1 MATKEVKTTNA
12 PQAIGPYSQAINHNG
27 LCFLSGQIPLDTSGN
42 LVKGGLRDQAEQV
55 FKNIEAIL
63 IEQDATLKNI
73 IKLIVYLLD
82 INNFD
87 VINGLMAELF
97 EPPVL
102 NINAYSPF
110 LVGRTFS
117 PLFNEYSIASF
128 NSPVTS
134 ETKCRRPG

>member
-1 MATKEVKTTNA
+1 MAAKEVKTTNA

-73 IKLIVYLLD
+73 IKLNVYLID

-97 EPPVL
+97 E
-102 NINAYSPF
+102 SPF
-110 LVGRTFS
+110 PARALVEVS
-117 PLFNEYSIASF
+117 ALPKNSSIEIEAVAHIPL
-128 NSPVTS
+128 
-134 ETKCRRPG
+134 

>member
-73 IKLIVYLLD
+73 VKLNVYLID

-97 EPPVL
+97 EPPFP
-102 NINAYSPF
+102 ARA
-110 LVGRTFS
+110 LVEVS
-117 PLFNEYSIASF
+117 ALPKNSSIEIEAVAHIPL
-128 NSPVTS
+128 
-134 ETKCRRPG
+134 

>member
-73 IKLIVYLLD
+73 VKLNVYLID

-97 EPPVL
+97 EPPYP
-102 NINAYSPF
+102 ARA
-110 LVGRTFS
+110 LVEVS
-117 PLFNEYSIASF
+117 ALPKNSSIEIEAVAHI
-128 NSPVTS
+128 PV
-134 ETKCRRPG
+134 

>member
-1 MATKEVKTTNA
+1 MAAKEVKTTNA

-55 FKNIEAIL
+55 FKNIEAVL

-73 IKLIVYLLD
+73 VKLNVYLID

-97 EPPVL
+97 EPPYP
-102 NINAYSPF
+102 ARA
-110 LVGRTFS
+110 LVEVS
-117 PLFNEYSIASF
+117 ALPKNSSIEIEAVAHIPL
-128 NSPVTS
+128 
-134 ETKCRRPG
+134 